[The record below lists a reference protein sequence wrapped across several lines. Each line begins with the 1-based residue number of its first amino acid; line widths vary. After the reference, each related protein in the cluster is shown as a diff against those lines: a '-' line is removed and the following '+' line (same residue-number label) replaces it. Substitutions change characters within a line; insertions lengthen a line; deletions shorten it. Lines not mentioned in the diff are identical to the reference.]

1 MNDLL
6 TLPLARL
13 EQPLKIHSRIL
24 EADLWLVPPRCADRR
39 FDAPVYT
46 PDECRLLLLLG
57 LSANEL
63 KAAHLAK
70 TLFEGDLILSA
81 DLDSLRRLYQ
91 ALLQKFRDWDERYS
105 ARPTEVDETELLQ
118 LARHLSRLLN
128 HADTLEN
135 ATDLS

>member
-24 EADLWLVPPRCADRR
+24 EADLWLVPPRCAGRR

-46 PDECRLLLLLG
+46 PDECHLLLLLG

-70 TLFEGDLILSA
+70 TLFEGDLVLSA
-81 DLDSLRRLYQ
+81 NLDSLRQLYQ
-91 ALLQKFRDWDERYS
+91 VQLQKYRNWEERSS
-105 ARPTEVDETELLQ
+105 AHPTEADETELLQ
-118 LARHLSRLLN
+118 LARNLSRLLN

-135 ATDLS
+135 VTDLS